1 MTTATERSVLDRPL
15 VYGAFMFTIWLAV
28 QAAAAW
34 YSGDPIEWLV
44 ILPGG
49 VAAGIVPLLWKMYHR
64 RMSRSES
71 QTHE

>member
-1 MTTATERSVLDRPL
+1 MTTTTERSVLDHPL
-15 VYGAFMFTIWLAV
+15 VYGAFMFTIWVAV
-28 QAAAAW
+28 QSGMAW

-49 VAAGIVPLLWKMYHR
+49 VAFGIVPLLWKMYHR
-64 RMSRSES
+64 RMSRSEN

>member
-15 VYGAFMFTIWLAV
+15 VYGVLMFTIWLAV

-34 YSGDPIEWLV
+34 YSSHPIEWLV

-49 VAAGIVPLLWKMYHR
+49 VAAGIVLLIWKMYHQ
-64 RMSRSES
+64 RMSRPES